1 MFEYEIAVIYFF
13 FKQKT
18 AYEIRIRDWSSD
30 VCSSDLPPPCRGR
43 HRKKRPKTRHGK
55 IWHAPCDGACNGQG
69 TSGGFPPPSRKDE
82 KRWNRK
88 PPISSAA
95 RIPSSGFARPW
106 AVISASTPCGC
117 ASPSSRR
124 SSSFR
129 SDELRFGQECV
140 RTCRL

>member
-95 RIPSSGFARPW
+95 RIPYSGFAR
-106 AVISASTPCGC
+106 AGAEFSADRTSVGQGQGV
-117 ASPSSRR
+117 SVRV
-124 SSSFR
+124 
-129 SDELRFGQECV
+129 ELGGGQDIKKKNSEE
-140 RTCRL
+140 RKWT